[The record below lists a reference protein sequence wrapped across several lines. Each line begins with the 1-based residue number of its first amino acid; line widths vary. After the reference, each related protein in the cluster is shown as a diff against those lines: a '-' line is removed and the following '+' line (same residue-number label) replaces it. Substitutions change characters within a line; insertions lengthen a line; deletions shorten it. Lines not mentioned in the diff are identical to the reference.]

1 MCVSVNYE
9 CIAHVRVHVSAL
21 CVRVFDWMCRWV
33 VCNCVYEVGVS
44 VCVSVCVHVSE
55 WMCRWVVCECVYE
68 AGVSV

>member
-44 VCVSVCVHVSE
+44 VCVSVCVHVS
-55 WMCRWVVCECVYE
+55 VCV
-68 AGVSV
+68 